1 MVANT
6 NESCSDTQAMRPR
19 AGIIRQRQARYRN
32 VTDIDGRT
40 RSGRRA
46 RELARQFEAAIGADL
61 TDNQRLAIGRAAT
74 LTAIAEDRRMRVLA
88 GEPVLLDDL
97 VRVERL
103 AMQATRNLGLDKR
116 REPAEPSLAQVLA
129 ELAAKPAE
137 DGATE

>member
-46 RELARQFEAAIGADL
+46 RELARQFEAAIGGDL

>member
-1 MVANT
+1 M
-6 NESCSDTQAMRPR
+6 P
-19 AGIIRQRQARYRN
+19 AGA
-32 VTDIDGRT
+32 GGGWAE

-46 RELARQFEAAIGADL
+46 RELARQFEAAIGGDL